1 MERVESMAKDRLL
14 IFQEALNLDA
24 ELSEKESKESLTPEE
39 MTKFTRLLKLMV
51 WLDMDQ
57 EDRVLH

>member
-1 MERVESMAKDRLL
+1 MKKIMKDKLE

-24 ELSEKESKESLTPEE
+24 KLQSKENSEGLTPEE
-39 MTKFTRLLKLMV
+39 MIKFTRLLKLMV
-51 WLDMDQ
+51 WLDMDY

>member
-1 MERVESMAKDRLL
+1 MSKNTKDKLL
-14 IFQEALNLDA
+14 IFQEALNLEA
-24 ELSEKESKESLTPEE
+24 ELHTKDSPESLTPEE